1 MLMKRVGILVLLL
14 LLAGMHGIA
23 LAETPKEITLASEE
37 WTDATNKD
45 GTGLYWDIFRAVY
58 EPAGVKVN
66 FIIRSYEGSIN
77 LVTTNKADAVVGSYQ
92 NEIKGMIYTNEP
104 FDADAIVAL
113 FKKGTVSN
121 WQGKES
127 LKGKTVAYVKGYSIA
142 KYLGVPVEQKEFD
155 TRENILQVLDKGRVD
170 FYLENEDDLD
180 EVLELK
186 VVDKNNFQKEPVM
199 ELGLYLAF
207 PDNDKGKALK
217 AIFDE
222 AYPKL
227 VASGEIQKLLTKW
240 NW

>member
-1 MLMKRVGILVLLL
+1 MKKVVVLALLVLLS
-14 LLAGMHGIA
+14 GMGVGA
-23 LAETPKEITLASEE
+23 FAAEAPKEIVLASEE

-77 LVTTNKADAVVGSYQ
+77 LVKTAKADAVVVSYE
-92 NEIKGMIYTNEP
+92 NEIPGMLYSKDA
-104 FDADAIVAL
+104 FDADSIVAL
-113 FKKGTVSN
+113 FKKGAVA
-121 WQGKES
+121 WKGKES
-127 LKGKTVAYVKGYSIA
+127 LQGKTVANVKGYSIA
-142 KYLGVPVEQKEFD
+142 KYLGVPVQEKEFD
-155 TRENILQVLDKGRVD
+155 TRENILQILDKGRVD

-180 EVLELK
+180 EALEAGI
-186 VVDKNNFQKEPVM
+186 VDKNNFQKEPVM

-207 PDNDKGKALK
+207 PDTDKGKALK

-222 AYPKL
+222 GFAKL
-227 VASGEIQKLLTKW
+227 EASGELKKLLEKW

>member
-1 MLMKRVGILVLLL
+1 MKRVGILVLLL
-14 LLAGMHGIA
+14 LLAGMNGIA

-77 LVTTNKADAVVGSYQ
+77 LVSTNKADAVVGSYQ
-92 NEIKGMIYTNEP
+92 NEIKGMIYSNEP

>member
-1 MLMKRVGILVLLL
+1 MKRAVILTLLF
-14 LLAGMHGIA
+14 LLAGMPCRA
-23 LAETPKEITLASEE
+23 LAAETPKEIMFASEE

-92 NEIKGMIYTNEP
+92 NEIKGMIYSSVP

-113 FKKGTVSN
+113 FKKGAVSS

-142 KYLGVPVEQKEFD
+142 NYLGVPVEQKEFD

-170 FYLENEDDLD
+170 FYLENESDLD
-180 EVLELK
+180 EVLELNI
-186 VVDKNNFQKEPVM
+186 VDKNKFQKEPVM

-207 PDNDKGKALK
+207 PDNDRGRALK

-227 VASGEIQKLLTKW
+227 EASGEIEKLLKKW

>member
-1 MLMKRVGILVLLL
+1 MKRVTVLVLMFLL
-14 LLAGMHGIA
+14 GWVPYSAHA
-23 LAETPKEITLASEE
+23 AEAPKEILFASEE
-37 WTDATNKD
+37 WTDATNRD

-77 LVTTNKADAVVGSYQ
+77 LVTTNKADAVVGSYKD
-92 NEIKGMIYTNEP
+92 EIKGMLYSNDA
-104 FDADAIVAL
+104 FDADSIVAL

-142 KYLGVPVEQKEFD
+142 QYLGVPVEQKEFD

-180 EVLELK
+180 QVLELGI
-186 VVDKNNFQKEPVM
+186 VDKNKFQKEPVM
-199 ELGLYLAF
+199 DLGLYLAF
-207 PDNDKGKALK
+207 PNNDKGKALK

-227 VASGEIQKLLTKW
+227 KASGEIQKLLTKW

>member
-1 MLMKRVGILVLLL
+1 MKRVTVLVLMFLL
-14 LLAGMHGIA
+14 GWVPYSAHAAEA
-23 LAETPKEITLASEE
+23 LKEILFASEE
-37 WTDATNKD
+37 WTDATNRD

-77 LVTTNKADAVVGSYQ
+77 LVTTNKADAVVGSYKD
-92 NEIKGMIYTNEP
+92 EIKGMLYSNDA
-104 FDADAIVAL
+104 FDADSIVAL

-142 KYLGVPVEQKEFD
+142 QYLGVPVEQKEFD

-180 EVLELK
+180 QVLELGI
-186 VVDKNNFQKEPVM
+186 VDKNKFQKEPVM
-199 ELGLYLAF
+199 DLGLYLAF
-207 PDNDKGKALK
+207 PNNDKGKTLK

-227 VASGEIQKLLTKW
+227 KASGEIQKLLTKW

>member
-1 MLMKRVGILVLLL
+1 MKRMGIFVLLFL
-14 LLAGMHGIA
+14 WGMHCSA
-23 LAETPKEITLASEE
+23 LAAETPKEIMLASEE

-77 LVTTNKADAVVGSYQ
+77 LVTTNKADAVVGSYL
-92 NEIKGMIYTNEP
+92 NEIKGMIYSNDA
-104 FDADAIVAL
+104 FDADSIVAL
-113 FKKGTVSN
+113 FKKGTVSS

-155 TRENILQVLDKGRVD
+155 TRENILQILDKGRVD
-170 FYLENEDDLD
+170 FYLENETDLD

-186 VVDKNNFQKEPVM
+186 IVDKDKFQKEPVM

-227 VASGEIQKLLTKW
+227 EASGEIQKLKTKW

>member
-1 MLMKRVGILVLLL
+1 MKRVAVLVLMFLL
-14 LLAGMHGIA
+14 GWVPCSAHA
-23 LAETPKEITLASEE
+23 AETPKEILFASEE
-37 WTDATNKD
+37 WTDATNRD

-77 LVTTNKADAVVGSYQ
+77 LVTTNKADAVVGSYKD
-92 NEIKGMIYTNEP
+92 EIKGMLYSNDA
-104 FDADAIVAL
+104 FDADSIVAL
-113 FKKGTVSN
+113 FKKGTASN

-142 KYLGVPVEQKEFD
+142 QYLGVPVEQKEFD

-180 EVLELK
+180 HVLELGI
-186 VVDKNNFQKEPVM
+186 VDKNKFQKEPVM
-199 ELGLYLAF
+199 DLGLYLAF
-207 PDNDKGKALK
+207 PNNDKGKALK

-227 VASGEIQKLLTKW
+227 KASGEIQKLLTKW

>member
-1 MLMKRVGILVLLL
+1 MFLLGWVPYS
-14 LLAGMHGIA
+14 AHA
-23 LAETPKEITLASEE
+23 AEAPKEILFASEE
-37 WTDATNKD
+37 WTDATNRD

-77 LVTTNKADAVVGSYQ
+77 LVTTNKADAVVGSYKD
-92 NEIKGMIYTNEP
+92 EIKGMLYSNDA
-104 FDADAIVAL
+104 FDADSIVAL

-142 KYLGVPVEQKEFD
+142 QYLGVPVEQKEFD

-180 EVLELK
+180 QVLELGI
-186 VVDKNNFQKEPVM
+186 VDKNKFQKEPVM
-199 ELGLYLAF
+199 DLGLYLAF
-207 PDNDKGKALK
+207 PNNDKGKALK

-227 VASGEIQKLLTKW
+227 KASGEIQKLLTKW

>member
-1 MLMKRVGILVLLL
+1 MKRLVVLVLLFL
-14 LLAGMHGIA
+14 LGSIQCQA
-23 LAETPKEITLASEE
+23 LAETPKEILFASEE

-77 LVTTNKADAVVGSYQ
+77 LVTTNKADAVVGSYE
-92 NEIKGMIYTNEP
+92 NEIKGMIYSKDA
-104 FDADAIVAL
+104 FDADSIVAL

-127 LKGKTVAYVKGYSIA
+127 LKGKAVAYVKGYSIA

-180 EVLELK
+180 EALELNI
-186 VVDKNNFQKEPVM
+186 VDRNNFQKEPVM

-227 VASGEIQKLLTKW
+227 VDSGEIQKLLTKW

>member
-1 MLMKRVGILVLLL
+1 MKRVVLLALLVLLG
-14 LLAGMHGIA
+14 GMRIGVCS
-23 LAETPKEITLASEE
+23 AEAPKEILFASEE

-66 FIIRSYEGSIN
+66 YIIRSYEGAIN
-77 LVTTNKADAVVGSYQ
+77 LVKTGKADAVVGSYQ
-92 NEIKGMIYTNEP
+92 NEIAGLLYSKDA
-104 FDADAIVAL
+104 FDADSIVAL
-113 FKKGTVSN
+113 FKKGTVS
-121 WQGKES
+121 WQGKPS
-127 LKGKTVAYVKGYSIA
+127 LQGKTVANVKGYSIA
-142 KYLGVPVEQKEFD
+142 KYLGIPVQEKEFD
-155 TRENILQVLDKGRVD
+155 TRENILQVLEKGRVD

-180 EVLELK
+180 EALESGI
-186 VVDKNNFQKEPVM
+186 VDKNNFQKEPVM

-222 AYPKL
+222 GFARL
-227 VASGEIQKLLTKW
+227 EASGELKKLLGKW